1 MGFVES
7 LTMKLKRRIK
17 NWLMRRPCDARF
29 CKLILRNQ
37 FKKGASAPAQVFSRL
52 HDRVKT
58 FSVSHKSESKNSAE
72 ILEGIMNKFAIQSA
86 IVALMAGSLMA
97 CGSAPATT
105 VTLSGVLY
113 DDLNLNSL
121 HEANEP
127 GLKDWTVYLDNNGNL
142 TQDAGEASAIT
153 NSSGAY
159 SFSNVTPGSIKIGV
173 HMHLG
178 FNAANVT
185 PLSTDSVD
193 TRIINGSVVPG
204 KEKFPFQVALINKSD
219 GSQFCGGSLIAPHW
233 VLTAAHCF
241 FDKSTQ
247 TTFAAAIRV
256 RIGVTDLNTQEGET
270 LDVSQLINHPDY
282 LKPNGN
288 FNNDIALL
296 KLSGNATQGTVIL
309 PAEASETS
317 LNAAGTAVRV
327 TGWGR
332 TEAGTPS
339 LTLREVG
346 QQLSQDA
353 LCQSTWNSTPQM
365 LCAQTPAGDTT
376 VRESCSG
383 DSGGPLFTDTATPRQ
398 VGVVSFGTTDCTD
411 ISKPGVYARV
421 TAFDA
426 WMGTT
431 TGRTATDI
439 DVTTNVAA
447 GNTPGVGIG
456 VQESQ

>member
-1 MGFVES
+1 
-7 LTMKLKRRIK
+7 
-17 NWLMRRPCDARF
+17 
-29 CKLILRNQ
+29 
-37 FKKGASAPAQVFSRL
+37 
-52 HDRVKT
+52 
-58 FSVSHKSESKNSAE
+58 
-72 ILEGIMNKFAIQSA
+72 MNKFAIQSA
-86 IVALMAGSLMA
+86 IVALMAGSLVA
-97 CGSAPATT
+97 CGGSTPST
-105 VTLSGVLY
+105 VTLSGVLF
-113 DDLNLNSL
+113 DDLNKNNL

-127 GLKDWTVYLDNNGNL
+127 GLKDWTVYLDNNANL
-142 TQDAGEASAIT
+142 VQDAGEASAVT

-178 FNAANVT
+178 FNAASVT
-185 PLSTDSVD
+185 PLTTASID

-204 KEKFPFQVALINKSD
+204 KEKFPFQVALVNKSD

-241 FDKSTQ
+241 YDKSTQ

-256 RIGVTDLNTQEGET
+256 RIGVTDLTTQEGET

-282 LKPNGN
+282 LKPAGN

-296 KLSGNATQGTVIL
+296 KLSSNSTQGTVIL
-309 PAEASETS
+309 PAQASETN
-317 LNAAGTAVRV
+317 LNAAGTTVRV
-327 TGWGR
+327 IGWGR
-332 TEAGTPS
+332 TETGATT
-339 LTLREVG
+339 TLREVG

-353 LCQSTWNSTPQM
+353 LCQSTWNATPQM

-376 VRESCSG
+376 VRESCQG

-411 ISKPGVYARV
+411 ITKPGVYARV
-421 TAFDA
+421 TFFDA

-431 TGRTATDI
+431 TGRTATDV
-439 DVTTNVAA
+439 DVSTNVAA
-447 GNTPGVGIG
+447 NTPAVGIG
-456 VQESQ
+456 VQESN